1 MNSFL
6 TFENKRFHNLWLRD
20 NCQCESCLHP
30 SGQRLHETW
39 QLNPAIKTKSH
50 EISDD
55 GLTVIWDDESAHQS
69 FYSREFLIDNN
80 YDGSE
85 REPEL
90 PMWGSDSMKTLTS
103 HDYQQVI
110 NDDNA
115 KCAWLADAVNFGIA
129 KLSNVPTVPGTILKV
144 VEEFGFVRNTNYGDL
159 FEVISVDKPVNL
171 AYTPIPLSLHTDNP
185 YRNPVPTLQLLHCLV
200 KAEVGGVSALADG
213 FFAASIL
220 KKEHP
225 KAFEL
230 LSTRKVKFR
239 YASDDAILEHRGCM
253 IEVDSQGL
261 VEAIRVN
268 NRSCAPLNLEFDE
281 MQDYYAAY
289 QLFASI
295 LQSEQC
301 KITLTLEAGELILFD
316 NQRVLHGREEQALGA
331 RHLQGCYSDRDG
343 LRSTHALLKK
353 ATEV

>member
-20 NCQCESCLHP
+20 NCQCEQCLHT

-39 QLNPAIKTKSH
+39 QLDPAITVNKSQITD
-50 EISDD
+50 E
-55 GLTVIWDDESAHQS
+55 GLTVTWDDEASHQS
-69 FYSREFLIDNN
+69 FYSREFLLANS
-80 YDGSE
+80 YDGKSQE
-85 REPEL
+85 QVL
-90 PMWGSDSMKTLTS
+90 PLWGSESMKGLTS

-110 NDDNA
+110 TNDTA
-115 KCAWLADAVNFGIA
+115 KCAWLADAVTYGIA
-129 KLSNVPTVPGTILKV
+129 KLCNVPTAPGTILEV
-144 VEEFGFVRNTNYGDL
+144 VEQFGFVRNTNYGDL
-159 FEVISVDKPVNL
+159 FEVISVDKAVNL
-171 AYTPIPLSLHTDNP
+171 AYTPMPLSLHTDNP

-213 FFAASIL
+213 FYAATIL
-220 KKEHP
+220 KQEHP
-225 KAFEL
+225 QAFEL

-239 YASDDAILEHRGCM
+239 FASDDAILEHKGCM
-253 IEVDSQGL
+253 IEVDCEGKIDA
-261 VEAIRVN
+261 VRIN
-268 NRSCAPLNLEFDE
+268 NRSCAPLSLDFDE

-295 LQSEQC
+295 IQSDRC

-316 NQRVLHGREEQALGA
+316 NQRVLHGREEQAQGA

-353 ATEV
+353 ATES